1 MQRSV
6 KLGCLAAGIGALSC
20 PTAKAQEPDQFAR
33 ANQFA
38 LSAERVFGF
47 VHSSNTQEPAA
58 DTTDTTSYTNIN
70 LLTNPMGGFFTG
82 YSVARIGFDFF
93 VIDGLSIGAALGYFS
108 ASQSNETEVMGTTS
122 ESDGPTFSGFLVAP
136 RIGYAYMFNP
146 TVGIWPRGGIT
157 YAHRNISDPDSDNE
171 NSQNRLAVTLELPLV
186 ISPVPHVGF
195 LLGPTLDLGV
205 SGSDN
210 NENTPPI
217 PDAEV
222 DAKTTDIGVQ
232 TGVLVYF

>member
-1 MQRSV
+1 MHRSV
-6 KLGCLAAGIGALSC
+6 KMGCLAVGIGVLAS
-20 PTAKAQEPDQFAR
+20 PRAQAQEPDQFAR

-47 VHSSNTQEPAA
+47 VYTSNTEEPSA
-58 DTTDTTSYTNIN
+58 DTSVTTSFTAVN
-70 LLTNPMGGFFTG
+70 LLTNPLGGFLPG
-82 YSVARIGFDFF
+82 YTVARIGFDFF
-93 VIDGLSIGAALGYFS
+93 VIDGLSIGAALGYFT
-108 ASQSNETEVMGTTS
+108 ASTSIEAESMGITDET
-122 ESDGPTFSGFLVAP
+122 DGPTFSGFIVAP

-157 YAHRNISDPDSDNE
+157 YAHRNVSDPDTPDES
-171 NSQNRLAVTLELPLV
+171 SQNRLAVTLELPLV

-195 LLGPTLDLGV
+195 LLGPTFDIGV

-210 NENTPPI
+210 EDNTAPL
-217 PDAEV
+217 PDTEV

-232 TGVLVYF
+232 AGVLVYF